1 VQCPRCQT
9 ENREGRRFCAECG
22 LSLGSVCEAC
32 GFANE
37 DTEKFC
43 GGCGKSRAALM
54 EVQEGK
60 FSSPRAYTP
69 TEIAER
75 ILTSKAALEGE
86 RKQVTVLFADLRGSM
101 ELLAD
106 RDPEEARQLL
116 DSVLERMMEAVH
128 HYEGTVNQVMGDGI
142 MALFGAP
149 LAHEDHAVRA
159 CYAALRM
166 QEAVKRYAVEAFRSH
181 GITVRIR
188 VGLNSGEVVV
198 RSIRSDL
205 RMDYTAVGQTTHLA
219 ARMEQL
225 APPGAIWIT
234 AETRRLVESFVQIQ
248 PVGTMPVRGLETPVE
263 VSEVIAAGR
272 VTTRFQAAVLRGL
285 SQFVGR
291 NAEME
296 QLESALEEARQGRGR
311 VVAVVGD
318 PGMGKSRLF
327 HELTHSDSVRGCR
340 VLQTSCLSYGQAKSY
355 RPVIDLLR
363 AYFRIDDRDDLR
375 SIRAKITGHVL
386 TLDESLRD
394 LLPPIFWL
402 FDVLPEGDGLGNL
415 EPPHRR
421 QVTLD
426 ALERLLWRESRMQ
439 PLVLVVEDLHWIDPE
454 TQALLDSLVDGVAT
468 VPVLAL
474 VNYRPEHDPGWQ
486 SKPGVCELRIAPLVL
501 ESAEAL
507 LEGLVGQDPGLVPLK
522 RLLIERTEGNPF
534 FLEESVHA
542 LAQTGALVGERGA
555 YRLTTDVR
563 DVHVP
568 ATVQALLAARI
579 DRLPPEDKRLLQ
591 AASVIGRDV
600 PVALLGEISGT
611 ADEELRG
618 RLARLEA
625 AGLFYEARLFPE
637 HEYTFKHALTHEV
650 THASLLQERRRGLH
664 RNILEA
670 LERRPADQPAG
681 EVEVLARHA
690 VGAEAWDRAVEY
702 LREAGRKTIARSS
715 YVVAT
720 ELLNDA
726 LRALGRLPETRD
738 TLEHAIDARLEL
750 RIALAALGRYQ
761 DVLRVMREAEG
772 LAVRLGDRARLGRI
786 LADICARLRNV
797 AGEHRQAIEVGERAI
812 AIAADTD
819 DRELEFE
826 AQYRTGQA
834 YFAIGEFGKAL
845 ELLSRC
851 VARSSHESSQPSV
864 LFTSWAHSWLA
875 LTLSNL
881 GRFEDARAHAREA
894 VQIAEAADH
903 PFTLAEALAGAGSV
917 SLAQGDLEHAFAALE
932 RARGLIVEW
941 RLPPWAVFARL
952 GYAHV
957 LSARPAEARRL
968 LAEVIESA
976 STMSAMGVSRAMQL
990 GWLSEAYL
998 LEERLDEALT
1008 RAQEALSLTRR
1019 HGERNH
1025 EAWCL
1030 RLLGQIASHHDPV
1043 DVEQADGYY
1052 REALALADS
1061 LGARP
1066 LAAHCHLHLGEVLQR
1081 TGRWAKAHEHLRS
1094 ATRLYREMDMRFWL
1108 ARAEAGLQ
1116 EPE

>member
-1 VQCPRCQT
+1 MRCPRCQT
-9 ENREGRRFCAECG
+9 DNREGRHFCGECG

-32 GFANE
+32 GFTNE

-43 GGCGKSRAALM
+43 GGCGKLRVSPVDL
-54 EVQEGK
+54 QEGK
-60 FSSPRAYTP
+60 FTSPRAYTP
-69 TEIAER
+69 TELAER

-116 DSVLERMMEAVH
+116 DAVIERMMEAVH
-128 HYEGTVNQVMGDGI
+128 RYEGTVNQVMGDGI

-166 QEAVKRYAVEAFRSH
+166 QEAVKRYAGEALRAH

-188 VGLNSGEVVV
+188 VGLNSGDVVV

-234 AETRRLVESFVQIQ
+234 AETRRLVESFIQIQ
-248 PVGTMPVRGLETPVE
+248 SVGAMPVRGLDTPVE
-263 VSEVIAAGR
+263 VSEVIGAGQ

-291 NAEME
+291 HAEIE
-296 QLESALEEARQGRGR
+296 QLGFALDEVRQGRGQ
-311 VVAVVGD
+311 VLAVVGD
-318 PGMGKSRLF
+318 PGIGKSRLF
-327 HELTHSDSVRGCR
+327 HEVTHSDSVRGCR
-340 VLQTSCLSYGQAKSY
+340 VLQTSCLSYGQAMSY

-375 SIRAKITGHVL
+375 SVRAKITGHVL

-394 LLPPIFWL
+394 LLSPIFWL
-402 FDVLPEGDGLGNL
+402 FDVLPEADALGGL
-415 EPPHRR
+415 EPPQRR

-426 ALERLLWRESRMQ
+426 ALERLFCRESEVQ
-439 PLVLVVEDLHWIDPE
+439 PLVLVLEDLHWIDPE
-454 TQALLDSLVDGVAT
+454 TQALLDGLVEGVAT
-468 VPVLAL
+468 VPVLVL
-474 VNYRPEHDPGWQ
+474 VNYRPEYVPGWR
-486 SKPGVCELRIAPLVL
+486 SKPCVRELPIAPLVP

-507 LEGLVGQDPGLVPLK
+507 IDGLVGQDPSLASLK

-534 FLEESVHA
+534 FLEESIHA
-542 LAQTGALVGERGA
+542 LAEAGVFVGDRGTYLLTG
-555 YRLTTDVR
+555 DVR
-563 DVHVP
+563 DVHLP

-579 DRLPPEDKRLLQ
+579 DRLQPEEKRLLQ

-600 PVALLGEISGT
+600 PVALLGEISGI

-618 RLARLEA
+618 SLARLEA
-625 AGLFYEARLFPE
+625 AGLLREVKLFPQ

-650 THASLLQERRRGLH
+650 AHASLLQEQRRALH
-664 RNILEA
+664 RRILEA
-670 LERRPADQPAG
+670 LERRKADQPGG
-681 EVEVLARHA
+681 EVEILARHA
-690 VGAEAWDRAVEY
+690 VGSERWDGAVKY
-702 LREAGRKTIARSS
+702 LREAGRKSIARSS
-715 YVVAT
+715 YAAAA
-720 ELLNDA
+720 ELLDEA
-726 LRALGRLPETRD
+726 LQALGHLPETPD
-738 TLEHAIDARLEL
+738 TLEQAIDARLEL
-750 RIALAALGRYQ
+750 RLALAALGRYQ
-761 DVLRVMREAEG
+761 DVLRVMREAED
-772 LAVRLGDRARLGRI
+772 LAIRLGDRARLGRI

-797 AGEHRQAIEVGERAI
+797 AGEHRQAIEVGERAMT
-812 AIAADTD
+812 IAADIG

-826 AQYRTGQA
+826 ARYRTGQA
-834 YFAIGEFGKAL
+834 YFAIGDFSTAL

-851 VARSSHESSQPSV
+851 VARGEHGSSQPSI

-875 LTLSNL
+875 LTLSSL
-881 GRFEDARAHAREA
+881 GRFEEARAHAREA
-894 VQIAEAADH
+894 LEIAEAADH

-917 SLAQGDLEHAFAALE
+917 SLTQGDLEQAFAALE
-932 RARGLIVEW
+932 RASGLIVKW
-941 RLPPWAVFARL
+941 RLQPWAVFARL

-957 LSARPAEARRL
+957 LSARPAEACRL
-968 LAEVIESA
+968 LADVIEGP

-990 GWLSEAYL
+990 GWLSEAYML
-998 LEERLDEALT
+998 EGRLEEASAK
-1008 RAQEALSLTRR
+1008 AQEALSLARQ

-1030 RLLGQIASHHDPV
+1030 RLLGQIASHRHPV
-1043 DVEQADGYY
+1043 DLQQAEGYY
-1052 REALALADS
+1052 RAALAMTDT

-1066 LAAHCHLHLGEVLQR
+1066 LAAHCHFHLSELLRR
-1081 TGRWAKAHEHLRS
+1081 TDRQTEAHEHLR
-1094 ATRLYREMDMRFWL
+1094 AAAVMYREMDMQFWL
-1108 ARAEAGLQ
+1108 VRAEAGLRKL
-1116 EPE
+1116 E

>member
-1 VQCPRCQT
+1 MPCPQCGQDNPVAA
-9 ENREGRRFCAECG
+9 RFCNGCG
-22 LSLGSVCEAC
+22 ARLAGGCPAC
-32 GFANE
+32 GQSNPAGSR
-37 DTEKFC
+37 FC
-43 GGCGKSRAALM
+43 NGCGTRLLADDGTPSTRAAG
-54 EVQEGK
+54 VH
-60 FSSPRAYTP
+60 TP
-69 TEIAER
+69 KHLAER

-116 DSVLERMMEAVH
+116 DPVLERMMEAVH
-128 HYEGTVNQVMGDGI
+128 HYEGTVNQVLGDGI

-166 QEAVKRYAVEAFRSH
+166 QETVKRYAGEAFRTH

-188 VGLNSGEVVV
+188 VGLNSGDVVV

-234 AETRRLVESFVQIQ
+234 AETRRLVESFIQIQ
-248 PVGTMPVRGLETPVE
+248 PVGAMPVRGLETPVE
-263 VSEVIAAGR
+263 VSEVIAAGQVR
-272 VTTRFQAAVLRGL
+272 TRFQAAVLRGL

-296 QLESALEEARQGRGR
+296 QLRSALEEVRQGHGQ

-318 PGMGKSRLF
+318 PGIGKSRLF
-327 HELTHSDSVRGCR
+327 HELTHSDSVRGYR
-340 VLQTSCLSYGQAKSY
+340 VLQTSCLSYGQATSY
-355 RPVIDLLR
+355 RPVVDLLR
-363 AYFRIDDRDDLR
+363 AYFRIDDRDDVR

-394 LLPPIFWL
+394 ILPPLFWL
-402 FDVLPEGDGLGNL
+402 FDVLPEADGFGSL
-415 EPPHRR
+415 EPPQRR
-421 QVTLD
+421 QVTLA
-426 ALERLLWRESRMQ
+426 ALERLLCRESRVQ
-439 PLVLVVEDLHWIDPE
+439 PLVLVLEDLHWVDHE
-454 TQALLDSLVDGVAT
+454 TQALLDSLVEAVAT

-474 VNYRPEHDPGWQ
+474 VNYRPEYDPGWRG
-486 SKPGVCELRIAPLVL
+486 KPGVCELRIAPLVP

-507 LEGLVGQDPGLVPLK
+507 LEGLVGRDSGLVPLK

-534 FLEESVHA
+534 FLEESVNA
-542 LAQTGALVGERGA
+542 LAETGALAGERGA
-555 YRLTTDVR
+555 YRFTTDVR

-568 ATVQALLAARI
+568 TTVQALLAARI
-579 DRLPPEDKRLLQ
+579 DRLPPEEKRLLQ
-591 AASVIGRDV
+591 AASVIGRDI

-618 RLARLEA
+618 RLGRLEV
-625 AGLFYEARLFPE
+625 AGLLSEARLFPE

-650 THASLLQERRRGLH
+650 AHANLLQERRRGLH
-664 RNILEA
+664 RSILEA
-670 LERRPADQPAG
+670 LERRQADQITSN
-681 EVEVLARHA
+681 VELLARHA
-690 VGAEAWDRAVEY
+690 VGAEAWDRAVKY

-715 YVVAT
+715 YVAAA

-726 LRALGRLPETRD
+726 LQALERLPETSD
-738 TLEHAIDARLEL
+738 TLEQAIDARLEL

-797 AGEHRQAIEVGERAI
+797 AGEHAQAIEVGEQAMMI
-812 AIAADTD
+812 GADTG
-819 DRELEFE
+819 DRELELE
-826 AQYRTGQA
+826 ARYRTGQA
-834 YFAIGEFGKAL
+834 YFAIGDFGNAL

-851 VARSSHESSQPSV
+851 VERGGHEPSQPSI

-881 GRFEDARAHAREA
+881 GRFEDARAHAQEA
-894 VQIAEAADH
+894 LQIAEAADH
-903 PFTLAEALAGAGSV
+903 PFTLAEALAGLGSV
-917 SLAQGDLEHAFAALE
+917 SLAQGDLDQAVAALE
-932 RARGLIVEW
+932 RARIIIVEW
-941 RLPPWAVFARL
+941 RLQPWAVFTRL
-952 GYAHV
+952 GYAYA
-957 LSARPAEARRL
+957 LSERLAEARRL
-968 LAEVIESA
+968 LTDVIESA
-976 STMSAMGVSRAMQL
+976 STVSAMGVSRAMQL

-998 LEERLDEALT
+998 IEGLLDEAHAH
-1008 RAQEALSLTRR
+1008 AQEAVSLARR
-1019 HGERNH
+1019 HGERHH

-1030 RLLGQIASHHDPV
+1030 RLLGQIVSHRDPV
-1043 DVEQADGYY
+1043 DFEQAEGYY
-1052 REALALADS
+1052 REALSLADM

-1066 LAAHCHLHLGEVLQR
+1066 LAAHCHLHLGELLQR
-1081 TGRWAKAHEHLRS
+1081 MGRQAPAHEHLGT
-1094 ATRLYREMDMRFWL
+1094 ATRMYREMDMRTWL
-1108 ARAEAGLQ
+1108 IRAEMGLR
-1116 EPE
+1116 EPG

>member
-1 VQCPRCQT
+1 MQCPRCQT
-9 ENREGRRFCAECG
+9 ENREGRRFCGECG
-22 LSLGSVCEAC
+22 LPLGSVCEAC

-37 DTEKFC
+37 ESEKFC
-43 GGCGKSRAALM
+43 GGCGKPRAFPVDL
-54 EVQEGK
+54 QEGK
-60 FSSPRAYTP
+60 FTSPRAYTP
-69 TEIAER
+69 TELAER

-106 RDPEEARQLL
+106 RDPEQARLLL
-116 DSVLERMMEAVH
+116 DPVLERMMEAVH

-166 QEAVKRYAVEAFRSH
+166 QEAVKRYAGEAFRTH

-188 VGLNSGEVVV
+188 VGLNSGDVVV

-234 AETRRLVESFVQIQ
+234 AETRRLVDRFIQIQ
-248 PVGTMPVRGLETPVE
+248 PVGAMPVRGLETPVE
-263 VSEVIAAGR
+263 VSEVIGAGQ

-291 NAEME
+291 RAEME
-296 QLESALEEARQGRGR
+296 QLESALEEIRQERGQ
-311 VVAVVGD
+311 VLVVVGD
-318 PGMGKSRLF
+318 PGIGKSRLF

-340 VLQTSCLSYGQAKSY
+340 VLQTSCLSYGQAMSY

-363 AYFRIDDRDDLR
+363 AYFRIDDRDDVR

-402 FDVLPEGDGLGNL
+402 FDVLPEEDALGSL
-415 EPPHRR
+415 EPPQRR

-426 ALERLLWRESRMQ
+426 ALERLLCRESRVQ
-439 PLVLVVEDLHWIDPE
+439 PLVLVLEDLHWIDPE
-454 TQALLDSLVDGVAT
+454 TRALLDSLVEGVVTA
-468 VPVLAL
+468 PVLLLA
-474 VNYRPEHDPGWQ
+474 NHRPEYDPGWR
-486 SKPGVCELRIAPLVL
+486 SKPCVRELQIAPLVP

-507 LEGLVGQDPGLVPLK
+507 LDGLVGPDPNLASLK
-522 RLLIERTEGNPF
+522 RLLIERTAGNPF
-534 FLEESVHA
+534 FLEESIHA
-542 LAQTGALVGERGA
+542 LAEAGALVGARGA
-555 YRLTTDVR
+555 YHLTREVR
-563 DVHVP
+563 DVQVP
-568 ATVQALLAARI
+568 ATVQALLGARI
-579 DRLPPEDKRLLQ
+579 DRLQPEEKRLLQ

-611 ADEELRG
+611 ADEELRQ

-625 AGLFYEARLFPE
+625 AGLLYEAKLFPQ

-650 THASLLQERRRGLH
+650 AHASLLQEQRRGLH
-664 RNILEA
+664 RRILEA
-670 LERRPADQPAG
+670 LERRKADQPIG

-690 VGAEAWDRAVEY
+690 VGSESWDRAVKY
-702 LREAGRKTIARSS
+702 LREAGRKSIARSS
-715 YVVAT
+715 YAAAA
-720 ELLNDA
+720 ELLDEA
-726 LRALGRLPETRD
+726 LRALEHLPETPD
-738 TLEHAIDARLEL
+738 TLEQAIDARLEL
-750 RIALAALGRYQ
+750 RLALAALGRYQ
-761 DVLRVMREAEG
+761 DVLRVMREAED
-772 LAVRLGDRARLGRI
+772 LAIRLGDRARLGRI

-797 AGEHRQAIEVGERAI
+797 AGEHRQAIEVGERAMK
-812 AIAADTD
+812 IAADIG

-826 AQYRTGQA
+826 AWYRMGQA
-834 YFAIGEFGKAL
+834 YFAIGDFSTAF

-851 VARSSHESSQPSV
+851 VARGAHESSQPSI

-875 LTLSNL
+875 LTLSSL
-881 GRFEDARAHAREA
+881 GRFEEAQAQAREA

-903 PFTLAEALAGAGSV
+903 PFTLAEALAGSGSV
-917 SLAQGDLEHAFAALE
+917 SLAQGDVEQAFAALE
-932 RARGLIVEW
+932 RASALIVEW
-941 RLPPWAVFARL
+941 HLQPWAVFARL

-968 LAEVIESA
+968 LVDVIEGP

-990 GWLSEAYL
+990 GWLSETYL
-998 LEERLDEALT
+998 LEERLEEAVAH
-1008 RAQEALSLTRR
+1008 AQEALSLARR

-1030 RLLGQIASHHDPV
+1030 RLLGQIASQRGPV
-1043 DVEQADGYY
+1043 DLEQADSYY
-1052 REALALADS
+1052 RAALAMADT

-1066 LAAHCHLHLGEVLQR
+1066 LAAHCHFHLGDLLRR
-1081 TGRWAKAHEHLRS
+1081 TNRQAEAHEHLR
-1094 ATRLYREMDMRFWL
+1094 AAAEMYREMDMRFWL
-1108 ARAEAGLQ
+1108 VRAEAGLRRLG
-1116 EPE
+1116 

>member
-1 VQCPRCQT
+1 MQCPRCRAN
-9 ENREGRRFCAECG
+9 NREGRRFCGACG
-22 LSLGSVCEAC
+22 VPLASVCEAC

-37 DTEKFC
+37 DIEKFC
-43 GGCGKSRAALM
+43 GGCGKSRDVV
-54 EVQEGK
+54 EVEASK

-69 TEIAER
+69 TELAER

-116 DSVLERMMEAVH
+116 DPVLERMMEAVH

-166 QEAVKRYAVEAFRSH
+166 QEAVKRYAGEAFLTH

-188 VGLNSGEVVV
+188 VGLNSGDVVV

-234 AETRRLVESFVQIQ
+234 AETRRLVESFIQIQ
-248 PVGTMPVRGLETPVE
+248 PVGAVPVRGLETPVE
-263 VSEVIAAGR
+263 VSEVIAPGQVR
-272 VTTRFQAAVLRGL
+272 TRFQAAVVRGL

-291 NAEME
+291 SVEME
-296 QLESALEEARQGRGR
+296 QLGSALDEVRQGHGQ

-318 PGMGKSRLF
+318 PGIGKSRLF
-327 HELTHSDSVRGCR
+327 HELTCSDGVRGCR
-340 VLQTSCLSYGQAKSY
+340 VLQASCVSYGQAMSY

-363 AYFRIDDRDDLR
+363 AYFRIDDRDDVR

-394 LLPPIFWL
+394 LLPPLFWL
-402 FDVLPEGDGLGNL
+402 FDVLPEADGLGSL
-415 EPPHRR
+415 EPPQRR

-426 ALERLLWRESRMQ
+426 ALERLLCRESRVQ
-439 PLVLVVEDLHWIDPE
+439 PLVLVLEDLHWADTE
-454 TQALLDSLVDGVAT
+454 TQALLDNLVEGVAT
-468 VPVLAL
+468 AAVLLL
-474 VNYRPEHDPGWQ
+474 VNYRPEYDPGWMSRPFVHQ
-486 SKPGVCELRIAPLVL
+486 LRVDPLVP

-507 LEGLVGQDPGLVPLK
+507 LEGLVGQDAGLAPLK
-522 RLLIERTEGNPF
+522 RFLIERTEGNPF

-542 LAQTGALVGERGA
+542 LAETGALAGGRGA

-563 DVHVP
+563 DIHVP
-568 ATVQALLAARI
+568 VTVQALLASRI
-579 DRLPPEDKRLLQ
+579 DRLQPEEKRLLQ
-591 AASVIGRDV
+591 AASVIGRDI
-600 PVALLGEISGT
+600 PVALLGEISET
-611 ADEELRG
+611 TDEELRA
-618 RLARLEA
+618 RLVRLEA
-625 AGLFYEARLFPE
+625 AGLLYEGRLFPE
-637 HEYTFKHALTHEV
+637 HEYKFKHALTHEV
-650 THASLLQERRRGLH
+650 AQASLLQERRRGLH
-664 RNILEA
+664 RSILEV
-670 LERRPADQPAG
+670 LKRRPAAQTG
-681 EVEVLARHA
+681 EVEVMARHA
-690 VGAEAWDRAVEY
+690 VGAEAWDSAVRY

-715 YVVAT
+715 YVAAA

-726 LRALGRLPETRD
+726 LQALEHLPETPD
-738 TLEHAIDARLEL
+738 ALEQAIDARLEL

-761 DVLRVMREAEG
+761 DVLRVMREAES
-772 LAVRLGDRARLGRI
+772 LATRLGDRARLGRI

-797 AGEHRQAIEVGERAI
+797 AGEHLQAIEVGERAMT
-812 AIAADTD
+812 IAADTG
-819 DRELEFE
+819 DRELELE
-826 AQYRTGQA
+826 ARYRTGQT
-834 YFAIGEFGKAL
+834 YFAIGDFRKAL

-851 VARSSHESSQPSV
+851 VERGGRESSQPSI

-881 GRFEDARAHAREA
+881 GRFEDARAHAQEA
-894 VQIAEAADH
+894 LQIAEGADH

-917 SLAQGDLEHAFAALE
+917 SLAQGDLERAFEALE
-932 RARGLIVEW
+932 RARALIVQW
-941 RLPPWAVFARL
+941 HLQPWAVFARL

-957 LSARPAEARRL
+957 LSARPVEARRL
-968 LAEVIESA
+968 LGDVIEGA

-998 LEERLDEALT
+998 IEGLLDEAHAH
-1008 RAQEALSLTRR
+1008 AQEAVSLARR
-1019 HGERNH
+1019 HGERHH

-1030 RLLGQIASHHDPV
+1030 RLLGQIVSHRDPV
-1043 DVEQADGYY
+1043 DFEQAEGYY
-1052 REALALADS
+1052 REALSLADM

-1066 LAAHCHLHLGEVLQR
+1066 LAAHCHLHLGELLQR
-1081 TGRWAKAHEHLRS
+1081 MGRQAPAHEHLGT
-1094 ATRLYREMDMRFWL
+1094 ATRMYREMDMRTWL
-1108 ARAEAGLQ
+1108 IRAEIGLR
-1116 EPE
+1116 EPG